1 MILEPVLDI
10 LIGGDLYDRQI
21 ERLHLTLDVENYANR
36 AEFRIVSMRDIMAHK
51 GDEVC
56 IYLGYVGSAKCVFAG
71 RIREVYKMDTYYDII
86 CEDWY
91 CKLVE
96 YYLQDKLTGKASE
109 IIQHICESAGIN
121 VRLSNL
127 AQNTDFTL
135 NQVGSL
141 GVSGAEIIDTIKR
154 LTGWYIYMIPG
165 TDTLYVGP
173 PAPYARG
180 DLQGPVY
187 VLSERLNCTK
197 IDITK
202 RLPARVGQ
210 VVVYVVDQNGV
221 MPYVKAVEGEGKPR
235 VVRYF
240 QAAYSSIEEARRLAQ
255 ERAKQLYKELNSAI
269 YSGVIHAIGHPGLMP
284 GMTVR
289 IEPLNGVPYYAD
301 IKTVMHNYSVQEGF
315 TTDIYIEASWNTE

>member
-36 AEFRIVSMRDIMAHK
+36 AEFRIVSMRDIMAHR

-56 IYLGYVGSAKCVFAG
+56 IFLGYVGSVRRVFAG

-135 NQVGSL
+135 
-141 GVSGAEIIDTIKR
+141 
-154 LTGWYIYMIPG
+154 
-165 TDTLYVGP
+165 
-173 PAPYARG
+173 
-180 DLQGPVY
+180 
-187 VLSERLNCTK
+187 K
-197 IDITK
+197 I
-202 RLPARVGQ
+202 G
-210 VVVYVVDQNGV
+210 
-221 MPYVKAVEGEGKPR
+221 
-235 VVRYF
+235 
-240 QAAYSSIEEARRLAQ
+240 
-255 ERAKQLYKELNSAI
+255 RAH
-269 YSGVIHAIGHPGLMP
+269 V
-284 GMTVR
+284 
-289 IEPLNGVPYYAD
+289 
-301 IKTVMHNYSVQEGF
+301 
-315 TTDIYIEASWNTE
+315 